1 MFPHSIVVT
10 YKMIKVTNIIYQ
22 VILAEEAD
30 IQLVRCKSHISLEN
44 SLVTFIKVENA
55 GTL

>member
-1 MFPHSIVVT
+1 
-10 YKMIKVTNIIYQ
+10 MIKVTNIIYQ

>member
-1 MFPHSIVVT
+1 MFPHNIVVT
-10 YKMIKVTNIIYQ
+10 YKIIKVTNIIYQ
-22 VILAEEAD
+22 VILAEEAH

-44 SLVTFIKVENA
+44 NLVTFIKAENA